1 MSIIFTVMAIGLPSF
16 QSFIINTRLISSAN
30 AMVSAL
36 QFAKSEAIKQHKN
49 VLIIPKDRVDW
60 QSGWLIFVD
69 LNNNFAQDDAE
80 LTLTEF
86 DSLSTTIDVVV
97 NSATKKYQ
105 LYDANGRSSPN
116 RTFTFCSQDG
126 KNYRDVIVF
135 VTGRERVQSPKS
147 DSDNSSNKCPP

>member
-1 MSIIFTVMAIGLPSF
+1 MFAVMSIGLPSY
-16 QSFIINTRLISSAN
+16 QSFIINTRLITSAN

-49 VLIIPKDRVDW
+49 VLIMPKDRVDW

-69 LNNNFAQDDAE
+69 LNNNFVQDAAE

-86 DSLSTTIDVVV
+86 DPLSTTIDVVA
-97 NSATKKYQ
+97 NSPTTKYQ
-105 LYDANGRSSPN
+105 LYDANGRSTPN

-126 KNYRDVIVF
+126 QNYRDVIVF
-135 VTGRERVQSPKS
+135 VTGRVRVESPKS
-147 DSDNSSNKCPP
+147 ASDQSSNKCPP